1 MHRNLESHSH
11 DGSAHTNDRVPTP
24 DGDAQD
30 PFTERHKLILPR
42 GSSLGVVAG
51 HFVHVEND
59 ISHVMVPEMLGE
71 LESTLESFFG
81 RQRAREGGHDEV
93 LSGLDVPRH
102 EHIVL
107 QGALLAMYATAR
119 LHTLAHP
126 GGIAFSFQSQFMQE
140 TPEEG
145 SPSI

>member
-1 MHRNLESHSH
+1 M
-11 DGSAHTNDRVPTP
+11 
-24 DGDAQD
+24 
-30 PFTERHKLILPR
+30 
-42 GSSLGVVAG
+42 
-51 HFVHVEND
+51 VEND

-81 RQRAREGGHDEV
+81 RQRAREGGHDKV

-126 GGIAFSFQSQFMQE
+126 GGGSRFLSSRSSCRRPRKRVPQASE
-140 TPEEG
+140 TDTASLLLG
-145 SPSI
+145 VA